1 MYVKDFDVAVCG
13 GGIAGIAGALAAA
26 RRGCRTVLIEKTLQ
40 PGGLAA
46 SGLILVYLPLC
57 DGRGEQL
64 LFGLPEE
71 LMVAANKYGP
81 CEIDKQ
87 WRKNGGRLQVNF
99 SPGAAVLGWD
109 ELLEEAGV
117 SVWLD
122 TVITDCTVEN
132 GVLKSVDVFNK
143 SGKGRISA
151 GCFIDA
157 TGDADIASGCGN
169 ACRDSGNAMVL
180 WALEHRPPELQK
192 ETFSDEYSGGMI
204 PLAGSVCAV
213 MRADPLKKVY
223 STEPVSGKLVSDFTL
238 EGRRRYRRDLQK
250 IGHLKKDI
258 YPVTLQNQVPLRRTR
273 AVSGRY
279 TLTSE
284 DEGKSLPLAVI
295 KTGDWRSA
303 GRVWEIPYPALLP
316 DNVENLLVSGRCISA
331 LDSAWEATRVIP
343 VAAKTGEVA
352 GIAAALSLIE
362 NCMPSELPFGLL
374 AAELRKITPESALPE
389 ACLACLR

>member
-1 MYVKDFDVAVCG
+1 MFVEDFDVAVCG
-13 GGIAGIAGALAAA
+13 GGVAGVAAAIAAA

-71 LMVAANKYGP
+71 LMIAANKYGP
-81 CEIDKQ
+81 CEIDAN
-87 WRKNGGRLQVNF
+87 WRENGGRLQVNF

-109 ELLEEAGV
+109 ELLEDAGV

-132 GVLKSVDVFNK
+132 SVLKSVEVFNK

-151 GCFIDA
+151 RCFIDA
-157 TGDADIASGCGN
+157 TGDADVAFACGN
-169 ACRDSGNAMVL
+169 ACRDSENAMVL
-180 WALEHRPPELQK
+180 WALEHRPPRLQN

-204 PLAGSVCAV
+204 LLAGSVCAV
-213 MRADPLKKVY
+213 MRADPLGKVY
-223 STEPVSGKLVSDFTL
+223 SGDPVSGKLVSDFTL

-316 DNVENLLVSGRCISA
+316 DNVENLLVAGRCISA
-331 LDSAWEATRVIP
+331 LGSAWEATRVIP
-343 VAAKTGEVA
+343 VAAKTGEVS
-352 GIAAALSLIE
+352 GIAAALSLSE
-362 NCMPSELPFGLL
+362 NCMPSELPFAHL
-374 AAELRKITPESALPE
+374 AAELRKTTPQSALPE
-389 ACLACLR
+389 ACRECF